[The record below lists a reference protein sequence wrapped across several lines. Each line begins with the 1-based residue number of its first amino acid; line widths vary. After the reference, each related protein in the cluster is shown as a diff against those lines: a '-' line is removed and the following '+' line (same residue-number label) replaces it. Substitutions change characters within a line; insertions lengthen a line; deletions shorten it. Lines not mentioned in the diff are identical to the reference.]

1 MIFYNFCFFLGQK
14 RGLHFSIWKLI
25 SQMTFIPVWEKK
37 SVNASRAKQKLE
49 KAKGGLFFLKNGRK
63 QTKTELKEVKRTK
76 QKSVVGI

>member
-1 MIFYNFCFFLGQK
+1 
-14 RGLHFSIWKLI
+14 
-25 SQMTFIPVWEKK
+25 MTFIPVWEKK